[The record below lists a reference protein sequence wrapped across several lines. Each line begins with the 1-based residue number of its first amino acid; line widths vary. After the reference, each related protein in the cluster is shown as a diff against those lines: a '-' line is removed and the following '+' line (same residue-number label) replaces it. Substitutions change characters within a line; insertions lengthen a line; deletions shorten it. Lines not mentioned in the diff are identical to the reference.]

1 MPRPIAESAGRRGGG
16 PEVSQ
21 PGAAERDVTGP
32 RVPGPDVREPD
43 VAGPGVPGPDVP
55 EPDIAGPGVP
65 GPDVPEPDV
74 TGPGVREPDAT
85 QPDITQPDV
94 TETAILDA
102 AVDCVLAF
110 GVRRTSLS
118 DVARRAGVSRPTV
131 YRRWPDLTALVAD
144 VMTREWL
151 AAFAAAQPDLAGF
164 GTVREFAVSYLV
176 AVVATLRTHPL
187 LRKIIDVDP
196 ELLQPYIFDRL
207 GTGQRLAL
215 QFAAERIAD
224 GQRDGS
230 VRDGDPQ
237 LLALMVLLTVQ
248 SFVFSG
254 RVAASA
260 AGTQRVD
267 AELADLLDRYLRP
280 LAAG

>member
-1 MPRPIAESAGRRGGG
+1 MPRPIAESAEPRAGG

-21 PGAAERDVTGP
+21 PEAAERDVTGL
-32 RVPGPDVREPD
+32 
-43 VAGPGVPGPDVP
+43 
-55 EPDIAGPGVP
+55 GVP

-74 TGPGVREPDAT
+74 TGPEVPEPVIT

-102 AVDCVLAF
+102 AADCVLAF

-164 GTVREFAVSYLV
+164 STVREFAVSYLV
-176 AVVATLRTHPL
+176 AVVGTLRGHPL

-215 QFAAERIAD
+215 QFAAECIAD

-230 VRDGDPQ
+230 VRAGDPQ
-237 LLALMVLLTVQ
+237 MLALMVLLTVQ

-280 LAAG
+280 EAAA

>member
-1 MPRPIAESAGRRGGG
+1 MPEEIAGPAEPRAG
-16 PEVSQ
+16 
-21 PGAAERDVTGP
+21 
-32 RVPGPDVREPD
+32 GPDVSEPD
-43 VAGPGVPGPDVP
+43 GARRDVSAPDVP
-55 EPDIAGPGVP
+55 A
-65 GPDVPEPDV
+65 PDVSE
-74 TGPGVREPDAT
+74 
-85 QPDITQPDV
+85 PDV

-102 AVDCVLAF
+102 AADCVLAF

-151 AAFAAAQPDLAGF
+151 AAFEAAQPDLAGF

-176 AVVATLRTHPL
+176 AVVGTLRSHPL

-280 LAAG
+280 EAAA